1 MPSNS
6 TRRHRAPA
14 PDAAKADQGIVRV
27 AALAGIVPLLR
38 ARGLNPAKVLAHVGL
53 SPNALD
59 RPDNT
64 IHYRTGGQLL
74 RDCAEAM
81 DCVHFGLL
89 VGQQN
94 GIHSLGI
101 LGEMMRCSPTVH
113 AALRS
118 LILNMHIQ
126 TRGGVP
132 IHNIEGDAATLG
144 YAIYQR
150 DMPGAIQ
157 VYDLVM
163 AYEFNVLQALCGSRF
178 LPDEVS
184 FSHAKPK
191 NIRPYRQ
198 FFHAPLRF
206 DAEHSEIR
214 FAKTWLGKSLP
225 DHDAGRHR
233 RLQRELAVQLMM
245 EPDDY
250 AEQVRRALRTMVP
263 AGRASE
269 TAIAEM
275 MSLPVRTLRWHLARQ
290 GTTFRKL
297 AEAVRSDIARQ
308 LLSDTDMT
316 ASEIAESLDYAD
328 ASAFTRA
335 FQRWT
340 GASPAAWRNRFRSAD
355 SGLRTAVSAWEE

>member
-1 MPSNS
+1 MPSTR
-6 TRRHRAPA
+6 TRRQRLPA
-14 PDAAKADQGIVRV
+14 PDASKANQGIVRV
-27 AALAGIVPLLR
+27 AALSGIVPLLR
-38 ARGLNPAKVLAHVGL
+38 ASGLNPARMLAHVGL
-53 SPNALD
+53 NPNTLD

-64 IHYRTGGQLL
+64 IPYRLGGHLL
-74 RDCAEAM
+74 RDCAAAT

-101 LGEMMRCSPTVH
+101 LGEVMLCAPTVH

-132 IHNIEGDAATLG
+132 THSVEGDAATLG

-150 DMPGAIQ
+150 DMLGAVQ

-163 AYEFNVLQALCGSRF
+163 AYEFNVLQALCGSQF

-191 NIRPYRQ
+191 DIRPYRQ
-198 FFHAPLRF
+198 FFNAALRF

-214 FAKTWLGKSLP
+214 FDNAWLDKSLP
-225 DHDAGRHR
+225 SHDAGRHR
-233 RLQRELAVQLMM
+233 HLQRELAAQLMM

-250 AEQVRRALRTMVP
+250 AEQVRRALRTMIPV
-263 AGRASE
+263 GRASE

-275 MSLPVRTLRWHLARQ
+275 MSLPVRTLRWQLARQ
-290 GTTFRKL
+290 GTTFRRL
-297 AEAVRSDIARQ
+297 MEAVRSDIARQ
-308 LLSDTDMT
+308 LLSDTNMT
-316 ASEIAESLDYAD
+316 ASEIADSLDYAD

-340 GASPAAWRNRFRSAD
+340 GASPAAWRIRFRYAEG
-355 SGLRTAVSAWEE
+355 GLRTALNAWKE